1 MHTVVVAFEML
12 GQIMNLSMAVMAW
25 GDTIIRSGFDNLSKF
40 QFAVF
45 PACLRIAGLQ
55 KPASPATTEIIGS
68 IGLHVDKI
76 FLSHHAFDDK
86 TKILGNGIPKG
97 FSDQLARILNRK
109 FYFQVL
115 VPIGTDLEFT
125 LPNPLG
131 IVLDNTSGF
140 KVVWNIE
147 FFQSDPDCEK
157 FMPSLGVEPNLAA
170 EIIHGFGLYPH
181 NIFPV
186 FKIRTEQTIV
196 FRSPSLWSHKSSQP
210 HRVKDFP

>member
-1 MHTVVVAFEML
+1 MYTVVVAFEML
-12 GQIMNLSMAVMAW
+12 GQIMDLRMAVMTW
-25 GDTIIRSGFDNLSKF
+25 GDTIVCFGFHNLSEF

-55 KPASPATTEIIGS
+55 KSPSPAATEIIGS

-86 TKILGNGIPKG
+86 TKIFGNGVPKG
-97 FSDQLARILNRK
+97 FSDQLTRILNRK

-115 VPIGTDLEFT
+115 VPIGTDLEFS

-131 IVLDNTSGF
+131 IVLDDTSGF
-140 KVVWNIE
+140 KIVWNIE

-157 FMPSLGVEPNLAA
+157 FMPSLGIEPYPAA
-170 EIIHGFGLYPH
+170 EIIHGLGLDPH

-186 FKIRTEQTIV
+186 FKVSTEQTVV
-196 FRSPSLWSHKSSQP
+196 FRCPS
-210 HRVKDFP
+210 F